1 MEKILSKLEKYI
13 IYAVV
18 FFLPFIVA
26 PISTNP
32 FLLIKLAVLVFG
44 VGLALFVKAIKVI
57 VSGKLEFSMSN
68 FDLAVLLFAVA
79 YILSTIFRTTNKME
93 ALLTPGTTTLVVGSV
108 LLFFLINQLPKQAK
122 ETATNLF
129 VYSGT
134 VVAVLSLLATVGLF
148 VQIPQLPAFLQIRSF
163 TPEGGYLPTAVLLA
177 VMIPLAVGA
186 LISEK
191 NSRKKAGFIVSLAA
205 LVLGLGLS
213 IYNILP
219 GKPNSPRFPDFSTSW
234 SVAIDT
240 IKESP
245 LLGAGP
251 GNYLTAFN
259 RFRPIT
265 YNNSDLW
272 AVKFSTANSYYL
284 TMMTETGLLGLA
296 VGGLL
301 ILTIYR
307 VIKRDFK
314 EKSLVGWG
322 FAGSASLVSLVILL
336 VFAALFP
343 MTATLIVA
351 LFILLSLN
359 AETKVT
365 TLNLKS
371 EVTTAEGMPAAQGV
385 ASRLP
390 ALLITFPVIALVI
403 YSGFFATRYLRAEYK
418 FRQSIN
424 ALAQNE
430 AIRAYDTMRE
440 AININPRVDR
450 YHASYSQVNMAL
462 ANAVAQNPEITDQD
476 RANITQLIQQ
486 AIREGK
492 ATVALNPLRA
502 GNWEL
507 LGRIYRAIIP
517 FAQGADAFAAQ
528 TFAQAVA
535 LDPVNPNTRIALG
548 GIYYATGNFET
559 AIRVLELAT
568 STKPDLANAHY
579 NLAFAYSEAGRID
592 EAINQMTLVL
602 SLVDRDT
609 QDYEVARQALEDME
623 ARRGEVAKQPSESL
637 TPPEEA
643 PEPIITPPIEL
654 PEDAEPPESPVTP
667 TPTPEEGEEETGT
680 VTPQVTPTPAP

>member
-1 MEKILSKLEKYI
+1 L
-13 IYAVV
+13 V
-18 FFLPFIVA
+18 
-26 PISTNP
+26 
-32 FLLIKLAVLVFG
+32 IKLAVLVFG
-44 VGLALFVKAIKVI
+44 VGLALLVKAIRVI
-57 VSGKLEFSMSN
+57 VAGKLEFSMGN
-68 FDLAVLLFAVA
+68 FDLPILLLGIA
-79 YILSTIFRTTNKME
+79 YVLSTILRTTNKME
-93 ALLTPGTTTLVVGSV
+93 ALLFPGTTTILVGSI
-108 LLFFLINQLPKQAK
+108 LLYFLINQLSKNEK
-122 ETATNLF
+122 ESVTHLF
-129 VYSGT
+129 VASGA
-134 VVAVLSLLATVGLF
+134 VVAVLSLLSVVGLF
-148 VQIPQLPAFLQIRSF
+148 AQIPQLPAFLQVSSF
-163 TPEGGYLPTAVLLA
+163 TPEGGYLPTAILMALV
-177 VMIPLAVGA
+177 IPLAVGS

-191 NSRKKAGFIVSLAA
+191 NQRKKIGFGVALAVA
-205 LVLGLGLS
+205 VVGLGLS
-213 IYNILP
+213 IFSILP
-219 GKPNSPRFPDFSTSW
+219 GKPNSPRFPDFGTSW

-240 IKESP
+240 IKASP
-245 LLGAGP
+245 LLGVGP
-251 GNYLTAFN
+251 GDYLTAFN
-259 RFRPIT
+259 QFRPIT

-272 AVKFSTANSYYL
+272 AIKFSTANNYYL
-284 TMMTETGLLGLA
+284 TLMTETGLLGLA
-296 VGGLL
+296 FITLL
-301 ILTIYR
+301 IYTIYKT
-307 VIKRDFK
+307 IKRDFK
-314 EKSLVGWG
+314 EKRLVGWG
-322 FAGSASLVSLVILL
+322 FAGSASLVSLIILL

-343 MTATLIVA
+343 VTITLVVS

-359 AETKVT
+359 AEVHKT

-371 EVTTAEGMPAAQGV
+371 EVTTSEGIQAAQGV

-390 ALLITFPVIALVI
+390 ALLVTFPVIVLVV
-403 YSGFFATRYLRAEYK
+403 YGGFFAVRYLRAEYK
-418 FRQSIN
+418 FQQSLN

-450 YHASYSQVNMAL
+450 YHSSYSQVNLAL

-492 ATVALNPLRA
+492 ATVALNPFRA

-535 LDPVNPNTRIALG
+535 LDPINPNTRIALG
-548 GIYYATGNFET
+548 GIYYAAGNFET

-609 QDYEVARQALEDME
+609 QDYQVARQALEDLE
-623 ARRGEVAKQPSESL
+623 ARRGEVTGQPTESL
-637 TPPEEA
+637 TPPQEA

-654 PEDAEPPESPVTP
+654 PEDAEPPEAPVTP
-667 TPTPEEGEEETGT
+667 TPTPEEEGEEAAGT